1 MTSEKKWIEP
11 LIVYGLTVSG
21 TKITADFANNCET
34 DWMDKHLNEV
44 LSATQVVMVAVE
56 AEVYIVSQWPIPGVV
71 TIADMEI
78 TAPETLSKL
87 SGRIHK
93 GYPDSVY
100 QRIENGRVHYIVN
113 EVGRII
119 VPAESPLA
127 KPKAA

>member
-21 TKITADFANNCET
+21 AKITADFAKNCET
-34 DWMDKHLNEV
+34 EWMDKHLNEV
-44 LSATQVVMVAVE
+44 LSATPVIMVAVE
-56 AEVYIVSQWPIPGVV
+56 AETYVISQWPIPGVA

-78 TAPETLSKL
+78 TAPETLSEL

-93 GYPDSVY
+93 GYSDSVY
-100 QRIENGRVHYIVN
+100 QRIEGARVHYIVN
-113 EVGRII
+113 QVGRII
-119 VPAESPLA
+119 IPAESPLA